1 MRRSE
6 PSAKVLLH
14 VDENSIAASP
24 ISQAY
29 EDTERRRIACRD
41 MTTILFGP
49 TPLNTSDKCTLL
61 HQLVQLKEAIP
72 QILPKKA
79 RRPPVRLYCA
89 SAACMNGQHSGRVPK
104 RLVVMGG
111 HYRWKALTTRALRA
125 LNCTCHLHDLT
136 DKTTA
141 CGGQRALVLHG
152 SRQARHHVLCHVRVR
167 DRPRL
172 GVPHSVAEIGDAQ
185 PTPISALT
193 VSLM

>member
-1 MRRSE
+1 MDVPINFVDLSKDGTSCKFDALAVCQE
-6 PSAKVLLH
+6 GQKV
-14 VDENSIAASP
+14 V
-24 ISQAY
+24 
-29 EDTERRRIACRD
+29 
-41 MTTILFGP
+41 
-49 TPLNTSDKCTLL
+49 KW
-61 HQLVQLKEAIP
+61 VQLKEAIP